1 MYGDCNLVRRLR
13 IAIDIDDVLTEN
25 AIGFVAF
32 SNERWGT
39 RLRVDDYS
47 EHWSEMWHVDSEE
60 AERRAHVFHDS
71 GAIKGYAHI
80 GGAEE
85 VLRNMSQVHHLM
97 VATSRRLQVQSDT
110 LLWIEEHFPGV
121 FASSAVYFSGLWD
134 TVYEDS
140 HKLTKTELITQINA
154 DVLID
159 DQLKHC
165 LAVSE
170 TGRNAILFGDY
181 TWNRADSLPDRV
193 VRCHSWS
200 EVEVEIERI
209 ANS

>member
-13 IAIDIDDVLTEN
+13 IAIDIDDVLAEN

-71 GAIKGYAHI
+71 SAIRGYAHI

-85 VLRNMSQVHHLM
+85 VLRNMSQV
-97 VATSRRLQVQSDT
+97 QSDT
-110 LLWIEEHFPGV
+110 LLWIEEHFPGI

-134 TVYEDS
+134 IVHEGS

>member
-1 MYGDCNLVRRLR
+1 MRRLR
-13 IAIDIDDVLTEN
+13 IAIDIDDVLAEN

-39 RLRVDDYS
+39 RLSVDDYS
-47 EHWSEMWHVDSEE
+47 EHWSEMWRVDSEE

-71 GAIKGYAHI
+71 GIIKGYAHV

-97 VATSRRLQVQSDT
+97 ITTSRRLQVQSDT
-110 LLWIEEHFPGV
+110 LLWIEEHFPGI

-134 TVYEDS
+134 TVHEGS

-181 TWNRADSLPDRV
+181 TWNRADNLPDRV
-193 VRCHSWS
+193 VRCRSWS

-209 ANS
+209 ASS

>member
-1 MYGDCNLVRRLR
+1 
-13 IAIDIDDVLTEN
+13 
-25 AIGFVAF
+25 
-32 SNERWGT
+32 
-39 RLRVDDYS
+39 
-47 EHWSEMWHVDSEE
+47 
-60 AERRAHVFHDS
+60 
-71 GAIKGYAHI
+71 
-80 GGAEE
+80 
-85 VLRNMSQVHHLM
+85 MSQVHHLM

-110 LLWIEEHFPGV
+110 LLWIEEHFPRI

-134 TVYEDS
+134 IVHEGS

>member
-1 MYGDCNLVRRLR
+1 MRRLR
-13 IAIDIDDVLTEN
+13 IAVDIDDVLAEN
-25 AIGFVAF
+25 AIGFVTF

-39 RLRVDDYS
+39 RLSVDDYN
-47 EHWSEMWHVDSEE
+47 EHWSEMWRIDSEE
-60 AERRAHVFHDS
+60 AERRAYIFHDS
-71 GAIKGYAHI
+71 GVIRGYAHI

-97 VATSRRLQVQSDT
+97 ITTSRRLQVQSDT
-110 LLWIEEHFPGV
+110 LLWIEEHFPGI

-134 TVYEDS
+134 GMHENS
-140 HKLTKTELITQINA
+140 HKLTKAELITQINA

-181 TWNRADSLPDRV
+181 TWNRADSLPDKV

>member
-1 MYGDCNLVRRLR
+1 MRRLR
-13 IAIDIDDVLTEN
+13 IAVDIDDVLAEN
-25 AIGFVAF
+25 AIGFVTF

-39 RLRVDDYS
+39 RLSVDDYN
-47 EHWSEMWHVDSEE
+47 EHWSEMWRIDSEE
-60 AERRAHVFHDS
+60 AERRAHIFHDS
-71 GAIKGYAHI
+71 GVIRGYAHI
-80 GGAEE
+80 GGADE
-85 VLRNMSQVHHLM
+85 VLRNMSRVHHLM
-97 VATSRRLQVQSDT
+97 ITTSRRLQVQSDT
-110 LLWIEEHFPGV
+110 LLWIEEHFPGI
-121 FASSAVYFSGLWD
+121 FASSAVHFSGLWD
-134 TVYEDS
+134 TVHEGS

-181 TWNRADSLPDRV
+181 TWNRADSLPDKV

>member
-1 MYGDCNLVRRLR
+1 MRRLR
-13 IAIDIDDVLTEN
+13 IAVDIDDVLAEN
-25 AIGFVAF
+25 AIGFVTF

-39 RLRVDDYS
+39 RLSVDDYN
-47 EHWSEMWHVDSEE
+47 EHWSEMWRIDSEE
-60 AERRAHVFHDS
+60 AERRAHIFHDS
-71 GAIKGYAHI
+71 GVIRGYAHI

-97 VATSRRLQVQSDT
+97 ITTSRRLQVQSDT
-110 LLWIEEHFPGV
+110 LLWIEEHFPGI

-134 TVYEDS
+134 TVHEGS
-140 HKLTKTELITQINA
+140 HKLTKTELVTQINA

-181 TWNRADSLPDRV
+181 TWNRADSLPDKV

>member
-1 MYGDCNLVRRLR
+1 MRRLR
-13 IAIDIDDVLTEN
+13 IAVDIDDVLAEN
-25 AIGFVAF
+25 AIGFVTF

-39 RLRVDDYS
+39 RLSVDDYN
-47 EHWSEMWHVDSEE
+47 EHWSEMWRIDSEE
-60 AERRAHVFHDS
+60 AERRAHIFHDS
-71 GAIKGYAHI
+71 GVIRGYAHI

-97 VATSRRLQVQSDT
+97 ITTSRRLQVQSDT
-110 LLWIEEHFPGV
+110 LLWIEEHFPGI

-134 TVYEDS
+134 TVHEGS

-181 TWNRADSLPDRV
+181 TWNRADSLPDKV

>member
-1 MYGDCNLVRRLR
+1 VRRLR
-13 IAIDIDDVLTEN
+13 IAIDIDDVLAEN

-39 RLRVDDYS
+39 RLSVDDYS
-47 EHWSEMWHVDSEE
+47 EHWSEMWRVDSEE

-71 GAIKGYAHI
+71 GIIKGYAHV

-97 VATSRRLQVQSDT
+97 ITTSRRLQVQSDT
-110 LLWIEEHFPGV
+110 LLWIEEHFPGI

-134 TVYEDS
+134 TVHKNS
-140 HKLTKTELITQINA
+140 HKLTKTELIAQINA

-181 TWNRADSLPDRV
+181 TWSRADSLPDRV

-209 ANS
+209 ASS

>member
-1 MYGDCNLVRRLR
+1 
-13 IAIDIDDVLTEN
+13 
-25 AIGFVAF
+25 
-32 SNERWGT
+32 
-39 RLRVDDYS
+39 
-47 EHWSEMWHVDSEE
+47 
-60 AERRAHVFHDS
+60 
-71 GAIKGYAHI
+71 
-80 GGAEE
+80 
-85 VLRNMSQVHHLM
+85 MSQVHHLM

-134 TVYEDS
+134 TVHEDS

-181 TWNRADSLPDRV
+181 TWNRVDSLPDRV

>member
-13 IAIDIDDVLTEN
+13 IAIDIDDVLAEN

-134 TVYEDS
+134 TVHEDS

-193 VRCHSWS
+193 VRCHSWL
-200 EVEVEIERI
+200 EVEVEIERV

>member
-1 MYGDCNLVRRLR
+1 MRRLR
-13 IAIDIDDVLTEN
+13 IAVDIDDVLAEN
-25 AIGFVAF
+25 AIGFVTF

-39 RLRVDDYS
+39 RLSVDDYN
-47 EHWSEMWHVDSEE
+47 EHWSEMWRIDSEE
-60 AERRAHVFHDS
+60 VERRAHIFHDS
-71 GAIKGYAHI
+71 GVIRGYAHI

-97 VATSRRLQVQSDT
+97 ITTSRRLQVQSDT
-110 LLWIEEHFPGV
+110 LLWIEEHFPGI

-134 TVYEDS
+134 TVHEGS

-181 TWNRADSLPDRV
+181 TWNRADSLPDKV

>member
-1 MYGDCNLVRRLR
+1 MRRLR
-13 IAIDIDDVLTEN
+13 IAIDIDDVLAEN

-71 GAIKGYAHI
+71 SAIRGYAHI

-85 VLRNMSQVHHLM
+85 VLRNMSQV
-97 VATSRRLQVQSDT
+97 QSDT
-110 LLWIEEHFPGV
+110 LLWIEEHFPGI

-134 TVYEDS
+134 IVHEGS

>member
-1 MYGDCNLVRRLR
+1 
-13 IAIDIDDVLTEN
+13 
-25 AIGFVAF
+25 
-32 SNERWGT
+32 
-39 RLRVDDYS
+39 
-47 EHWSEMWHVDSEE
+47 
-60 AERRAHVFHDS
+60 
-71 GAIKGYAHI
+71 
-80 GGAEE
+80 
-85 VLRNMSQVHHLM
+85 MSQVHHLM
-97 VATSRRLQVQSDT
+97 IATSRRLQAQSDT
-110 LLWIEEHFPGV
+110 LLWIEEHFPGI

-134 TVYEDS
+134 TVHKNS

-181 TWNRADSLPDRV
+181 TWNQADNLPDRV

-209 ANS
+209 ASS

>member
-13 IAIDIDDVLTEN
+13 IAIDIDDVLAEN

-39 RLRVDDYS
+39 RLSVDDYS

-60 AERRAHVFHDS
+60 AERRAYVFHDS
-71 GAIKGYAHI
+71 GVIKGYAHI

-85 VLRNMSQVHHLM
+85 VLRNMSQVHYLM

-110 LLWIEEHFPGV
+110 LLWIEEHFPGI

-134 TVYEDS
+134 TVHEGS

>member
-1 MYGDCNLVRRLR
+1 MRRLR
-13 IAIDIDDVLTEN
+13 IAVDIDDVLAEN
-25 AIGFVAF
+25 AIGFVTF

-39 RLRVDDYS
+39 RLSVDDYN
-47 EHWSEMWHVDSEE
+47 EHWSEMWRIDSEE
-60 AERRAHVFHDS
+60 AERRAHIFHDS
-71 GAIKGYAHI
+71 GVIRGYAHI

-85 VLRNMSQVHHLM
+85 VLRNMSRVHHLM
-97 VATSRRLQVQSDT
+97 ITTSRRLQVQSDT
-110 LLWIEEHFPGV
+110 LLWIEEHFPGI

-134 TVYEDS
+134 TVHEGS

-181 TWNRADSLPDRV
+181 TWNRADSLPDKV

>member
-1 MYGDCNLVRRLR
+1 MRRLR
-13 IAIDIDDVLTEN
+13 IAIDIDDVLAEN

-39 RLRVDDYS
+39 RLSIDDYS
-47 EHWSEMWHVDSEE
+47 EHWSEMWRVDSEE

-71 GAIKGYAHI
+71 GIIKGYAHV

-97 VATSRRLQVQSDT
+97 ITTSRRLQVQSDT
-110 LLWIEEHFPGV
+110 LLWIEEHFPGI

-134 TVYEDS
+134 TVHEGS

-181 TWNRADSLPDRV
+181 TWNRADNLPDRV
-193 VRCHSWS
+193 VRCRSWS

-209 ANS
+209 ASS